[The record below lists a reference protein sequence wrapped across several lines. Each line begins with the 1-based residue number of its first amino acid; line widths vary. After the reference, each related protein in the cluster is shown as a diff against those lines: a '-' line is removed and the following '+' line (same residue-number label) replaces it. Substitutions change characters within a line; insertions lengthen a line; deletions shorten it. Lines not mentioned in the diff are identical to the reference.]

1 MFWGTPMDTIL
12 YNRVGKPVALLVN
25 NEDENV
31 ISLWNGMAVGYLYED
46 QIYGWNGKQLGWYI
60 DGVIYDMRGFRVGFT
75 RHRCPVVVTRAPAK
89 PKQLIKGTKKLRDL
103 PGKKPELTKKMSL
116 MELEFLLESGRSQQA

>member
-1 MFWGTPMDTIL
+1 MDATL
-12 YNRVGKPVALLVN
+12 YNRVGKPVAFLVK

-31 ISLWNGMAVGYLYED
+31 ISLWNGIAVSYLYED

-60 DGVIYDMRGFRVGFT
+60 DGVIYDLRGFQVGFT
-75 RHRCPVVVTRAPAK
+75 RQRCPVTVTRAPAK

-103 PGKKPELTKKMSL
+103 PGKKPQLTKRFSL
-116 MELEFLLESGRSQQA
+116 MELELLLQSGRSQQA